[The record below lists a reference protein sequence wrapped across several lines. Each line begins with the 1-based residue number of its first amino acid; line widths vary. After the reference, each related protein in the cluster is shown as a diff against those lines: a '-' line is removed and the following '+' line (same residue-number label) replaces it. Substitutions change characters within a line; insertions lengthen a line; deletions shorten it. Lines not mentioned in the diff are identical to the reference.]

1 MRLAFNSMLS
11 LERTSTIGI
20 DIAVKGA
27 ASAKKNQKLPKTW
40 KIAMLGSFPPLRG
53 LSSYCLEI
61 ASALAA
67 SVNVEFISFKKI
79 YPGFLYPGGD
89 LRNDF
94 TFPEPNTKGLR
105 VRRRLTW
112 YNPVT
117 WVLEAMGT
125 EADLLHAQ
133 WWSLPLVPVYLCIC
147 GIFKLRGKPI
157 VFTIHNVLSHERS
170 HVYKTA
176 SLLLFKLGDHFIVHT
191 GENRRQLISHYGIKS
206 ALISVIPHGS
216 LDFQVRDKID
226 PATVREELGIIPNRK
241 VILLFGAIRRYK
253 GVDTAIKALP
263 RVAQEIPEAVL
274 LIAGKLWQ
282 SWDPYQLL
290 IERLRI
296 KNSIVT
302 VLDYVPSG
310 EVYKYFEAADL
321 VVLPY
326 SRFDSQS
333 GVGSTAVGF
342 RKPMIVSDVGGLP
355 DLVQDRRCI
364 VPPEDPAALARAIIG
379 CLSDAK
385 RLATMTAGLEEL
397 ATRLSWSAIAPKTI
411 TIYEKLLKRARKTSH

>member
-1 MRLAFNSMLS
+1 MM
-11 LERTSTIGI
+11 
-20 DIAVKGA
+20 
-27 ASAKKNQKLPKTW
+27 
-40 KIAMLGSFPPLRG
+40 GSFPPLRG

-67 SVNVEFISFKKI
+67 SINVEFISFKRI

-89 LRNDF
+89 LRNDS
-94 TFPEPNTKGLR
+94 TFPTPNTKGLQ

-125 EADLLHAQ
+125 KADLLHAQ

-147 GIFKLRGKPI
+147 GIFKLRSRPI

-170 HVYKTA
+170 RVYKTA
-176 SLLLFKLGDHFIVHT
+176 SQLLFKLGDHFIVHT
-191 GENRRQLISHYGIKS
+191 KKNRRQLISLYGIKS
-206 ALISVIPHGS
+206 ELISVIPHGS

-226 PATVREELGIIPNRK
+226 PATVRHELGITPNRR
-241 VILLFGAIRRYK
+241 VILLFGAIRPYK
-253 GVDTAIKALP
+253 GIDTAIKALP
-263 RVAQEIPEAVL
+263 QVVQEIPEAVL
-274 LIAGKLWQ
+274 LVAGKLWQ

-290 IERLRI
+290 IERL
-296 KNSIVT
+296 KVGNSVNA
-302 VLDYVPSG
+302 VLDYVPAG

-321 VVLPY
+321 VILPY

-355 DLVQDRRCI
+355 DLVQDNRFI
-364 VPPEDPAALARAIIG
+364 VPPDDPPALARAIIG

-385 RLATMTAGLEEL
+385 RLATMTAGMEEL
-397 ATRLSWSAIAPKTI
+397 AASMSWSAIAPKTI
-411 TIYEKLLKRARKTSH
+411 TIYKKLIEREKKTSH